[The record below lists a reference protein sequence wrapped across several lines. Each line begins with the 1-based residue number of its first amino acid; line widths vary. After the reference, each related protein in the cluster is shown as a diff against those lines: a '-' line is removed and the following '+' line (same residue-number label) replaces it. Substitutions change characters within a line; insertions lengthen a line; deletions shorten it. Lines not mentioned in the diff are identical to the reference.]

1 MKESRRLELQAQL
14 AHAASTRC
22 VGTPVFGA
30 SGLTFSVETRPA
42 IWYHIRGAQHISQEG
57 PKDGNE

>member
-1 MKESRRLELQAQL
+1 MEESRRLELQAQL

-22 VGTPVFGA
+22 VGTRCSGD

-42 IWYHIRGAQHISQEG
+42 IWYHIRRAQHISQEG
-57 PKDGNE
+57 LKDGNE

>member
-42 IWYHIRGAQHISQEG
+42 IWYHIRRSTAHFTGG